1 MRKLFLLLNSLQQQ
15 TFYLVLFFNFYHFLC
30 ESRGSGSRLVQP
42 PENSPNS
49 RVPSVRPRLPPPSS
63 HGALRSSAVIFTRS
77 PPREFLPFINHF
89 RYHFIILSSIY
100 LPIPLQPSIVPQTHS
115 SNSPPPTM
123 SSGVVRS
130 TALRAGG
137 ACVRC
142 RKGKTKCVYEN
153 GRAPC
158 KNCAKGMHDC
168 YLPSESMAHH
178 HGQSPARHANP
189 HRPPRDSLPAAG
201 PGVVA
206 EARQPVVG
214 SSAARHVQTGSD
226 KYAVHF
232 HCCLLF
238 LSYFFCRCYSPTAIS
253 PHSDLITAL
262 TVARQHKQ
270 PRQMRHLPVVL
281 SNCSS

>member
-1 MRKLFLLLNSLQQQ
+1 
-15 TFYLVLFFNFYHFLC
+15 
-30 ESRGSGSRLVQP
+30 
-42 PENSPNS
+42 
-49 RVPSVRPRLPPPSS
+49 
-63 HGALRSSAVIFTRS
+63 
-77 PPREFLPFINHF
+77 
-89 RYHFIILSSIY
+89 
-100 LPIPLQPSIVPQTHS
+100 
-115 SNSPPPTM
+115 M

-226 KYAVHF
+226 NINSPDR
-232 HCCLLF
+232 CGICQ
-238 LSYFFCRCYSPTAIS
+238 LSCQ
-253 PHSDLITAL
+253 TAL
-262 TVARQHKQ
+262 LNPGGSADESSSPRFPVSSHHKTLAPSGSFVFLPEWLAAHSTCLHQ
-270 PRQMRHLPVVL
+270 P
-281 SNCSS
+281 

>member
-1 MRKLFLLLNSLQQQ
+1 
-15 TFYLVLFFNFYHFLC
+15 
-30 ESRGSGSRLVQP
+30 
-42 PENSPNS
+42 
-49 RVPSVRPRLPPPSS
+49 
-63 HGALRSSAVIFTRS
+63 
-77 PPREFLPFINHF
+77 
-89 RYHFIILSSIY
+89 
-100 LPIPLQPSIVPQTHS
+100 
-115 SNSPPPTM
+115 M

-201 PGVVA
+201 PSTVA
-206 EARQPVVG
+206 EARQPVAG
-214 SSAARHVQTGSD
+214 SNATRHVQTGSD
-226 KYAVHF
+226 
-232 HCCLLF
+232 
-238 LSYFFCRCYSPTAIS
+238 
-253 PHSDLITAL
+253 
-262 TVARQHKQ
+262 
-270 PRQMRHLPVVL
+270 
-281 SNCSS
+281 